1 MMNPSDYREYLS
13 QYTDPDALLDTL
25 TNLQKTFRINTLKCS
40 KGFFEGFSDI
50 PRSPALLPNTF
61 SCGKDFPIGKTIEF
75 FTGMIH
81 TQTMSSMIPPFIL
94 KPEPNDIVL
103 DLAAAPGGKTTQM
116 SEMMKNNGVVVA
128 NDVKFDR
135 LSVLVGNIRRL
146 GALNVMVTRQDG
158 RNIGYKEK
166 FDKVLLDAPCSSL
179 GSSLSAFKTLDRDR
193 IRDMARVQRKLMLAS
208 FDALKKG
215 GTMVYSTC
223 TFSKEEN
230 EEVVNFLLEN
240 RRDAGL
246 LDIDLEIPHDS
257 GLSEYGNEF
266 RKAWRIQPN
275 QLKSEGFF
283 ISSIS
288 KGA

>member
-1 MMNPSDYREYLS
+1 MMNPNDYKEYLS
-13 QYTDPDALLDTL
+13 QYTDPDVLLDTL
-25 TNLQKTFRINTLKCS
+25 ANLQKTFRINTLKCS
-40 KGFFEGFSDI
+40 ERFFESFTNLERRKEI
-50 PRSPALLPNTF
+50 LPRSF
-61 SCGKDFPIGKTIEF
+61 SCSKDFPIGKTIEF

-81 TQTMSSMIPPFIL
+81 TQTMSSMIPPFAL

-103 DLAAAPGGKTTQM
+103 DLAAAPGGKTTQI
-116 SEMMKNNGVVVA
+116 SEMMKNNGVIVA

-135 LSVLVGNIRRL
+135 LSVLVGNARRL
-146 GALNVMVTRQDG
+146 GALNIMVTRQDG
-158 RNIGYKEK
+158 RNIGYREK

-179 GSSLSAFKTLDRDR
+179 GSSLSAYKTLDRDR

-208 FDALKKG
+208 FDALKIG

-240 RRDAGL
+240 RPDAGL
-246 LDIDLEIPHDS
+246 LEIGLDIPHDT